1 MKKEMIENFCKVN
14 EVELF
19 NQLGIKFEDGVFYN
33 DGMGVFGFMGCDKGV
48 DVSLIREVLIEDVYN
63 EIDEIKIGGEILFMN
78 DYR

>member
-19 NQLGIKFEDGVFYN
+19 NKLGIKFEDGVFYN
-33 DGMGVFGFMGCDKGV
+33 DGMGVFGFMGYDKGV

>member
-1 MKKEMIENFCKVN
+1 
-14 EVELF
+14 
-19 NQLGIKFEDGVFYN
+19 
-33 DGMGVFGFMGCDKGV
+33 MGVFGFMGCDKGV